1 MRGKKGG
8 YGRTHSEVSV
18 PSVKKK
24 SSFVEQGNPIFSK
37 IFDFFTLFF
46 LEGEGEGKGL
56 GRHDGWLDRKRETEE
71 DRERRR
77 GKGSDG

>member
-24 SSFVEQGNPIFSK
+24 SSFVDLRKSLRFLTFFS
-37 IFDFFTLFF
+37 LFF
-46 LEGEGEGKGL
+46 RGMVLW
-56 GRHDGWLDRKRETEE
+56 RHDGWLDRKREREE
-71 DRERRR
+71 ERERRR
-77 GKGSDG
+77 ERGRDG